1 MARPEFGIKRLCV
14 NCRAKFYDLR
24 KDPSPTPVHP
34 TNCPNDPTCGGA
46 PTVDEQKVHP
56 RSVLASFKVAH
67 NLRAETLPN
76 RALRLVSVRPQKYT
90 SPAGGLAAGWFSLY
104 RIQRPIHRLG
114 GKQVLVGDMDDPL
127 R

>member
-1 MARPEFGIKRLCV
+1 MG
-14 NCRAKFYDLR
+14 R
-24 KDPSPTPVHP
+24 KPLGD
-34 TNCPNDPTCGGA
+34 
-46 PTVDEQKVHP
+46 
-56 RSVLASFKVAH
+56 
-67 NLRAETLPN
+67 
-76 RALRLVSVRPQKYT
+76 RAL